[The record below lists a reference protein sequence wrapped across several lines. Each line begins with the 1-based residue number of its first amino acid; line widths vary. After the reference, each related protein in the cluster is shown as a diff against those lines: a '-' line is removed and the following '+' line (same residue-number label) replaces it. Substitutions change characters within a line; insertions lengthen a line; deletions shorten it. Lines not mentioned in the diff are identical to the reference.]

1 MDRIT
6 ILEIKSERI
15 KDEAKLGNVRRE
27 LAMLAAARDRALLTS
42 KEVAELTAELKTVN
56 EALWQ
61 VEDDL
66 RGCERAQDFGA
77 RFVEWAR
84 SVYRHNDRRAA
95 LKRRLNDL
103 LGTDFA
109 EEKDYTV
116 QADSAKKPRQ
126 GKRSG

>member
-1 MDRIT
+1 MATAPPLSTYAAQSDLRSRLRLALI
-6 ILEIKSERI
+6 
-15 KDEAKLGNVRRE
+15 
-27 LAMLAAARDRALLTS
+27 LAMLLAARDRSLFTS
-42 KEVAELTAELKTVN
+42 KEVGELTAKLKTVN

-66 RGCERAQDFGA
+66 RSCERVQDFGP
-77 RFVEWAR
+77 RFVELAR
-84 SVYRHNDRRAA
+84 SVYRHNDRRAS

-116 QADSAKKPRQ
+116 QADSAKKP
-126 GKRSG
+126 KPAKHA